1 MKQFLLGGLLGVSVG
16 ATLVYVYLTMQPAAL
31 DPECGGLCGE
41 GTACVEGRCTPAEPE
56 PVVEVEEAPEGKSKR
71 KGRRG
76 RKGASADASEAEA
89 GEGELASGP
98 AWDDDSHVP
107 RFDADADQVIGASDG
122 SARLSDATI
131 DRELAELDG
140 AFQTCVREAN
150 ERVAELGTG
159 KVAYSFGVAGS
170 GKVIGVNASAP
181 ANLRDAGLIPCVRKA
196 VYAHRFPEFD
206 GPTMKAS
213 SSFSVR

>member
-1 MKQFLLGGLLGVSVG
+1 VRQFLGGALLGVSVG
-16 ATLVYVYLTMQPAAL
+16 ATAVYLWVTTQ
-31 DPECGGLCGE
+31 
-41 GTACVEGRCTPAEPE
+41 TPASDPACDCEAAEAEPAVEATEE
-56 PVVEVEEAPEGKSKR
+56 PAGKTKRKGR

-76 RKGASADASEAEA
+76 TDPGADEAEA
-89 GEGELASGP
+89 GELANGP

-107 RFDADADQVIGASDG
+107 RFDADADQVIGMSDG
-122 SARLSDATI
+122 SGRLSDAQI
-131 DRELAELDG
+131 DRELAELDDE
-140 AFQTCVREAN
+140 FQTCVREAN

-159 KVAYSFGVAGS
+159 KVSYSFGVAGS
-170 GKVIGVNASAP
+170 GKVTGVNASAP

-196 VYAHRFPEFD
+196 VYAHRFPTFD